1 MASINRAKEIVDNHS
16 TEEILEWVEKNL
28 RNGLRAINSSNN
40 KEDSFMLGQWS
51 ANINEILYMVEAL
64 NEKLKPKP
72 PVVA

>member
-28 RNGLRAINSSNN
+28 RNGLRAINSSDS
-40 KEDSFMLGQWS
+40 KEDSFILGQCS
-51 ANINEILYMVEAL
+51 TNIREILYMIEAL
-64 NEKLKPKP
+64 NEKLKPKS